1 MTNLYSKKYLLNLW
15 MTSHQRLGRALQGE
29 FLNHGLVEQITRYD
43 YRFAE
48 IAIVHQKKK
57 LLPDILETV
66 RQLQV
71 EREEFLRQER
81 KVARRSYTCLVC
93 ESEVIGLDCLCR
105 TAA

>member
-1 MTNLYSKKYLLNLW
+1 MTSLDSKKYLLNLW
-15 MTSHQRLGRALQGE
+15 MTSHQRLGRELQCE
-29 FLNHGLVEQITRYD
+29 FLNHSLVEQITKYD
-43 YRFAE
+43 YQFAE
-48 IAIVHQKKK
+48 VAIIDQKKK
-57 LLPDILETV
+57 LLPEILETV
-66 RQLQV
+66 RQLQD